1 VTPGQANQ
9 RPDKGDISGGDV
21 GTAGQAN
28 LPLPIGFPIALAAF
42 LAAVVAIWVA
52 VSRYLRPRTV
62 SGVWQRTA
70 LLTRLAGIGR
80 RSSET
85 PLEFGARLAGELPD
99 AARPARELAQR
110 FTVAAYAPGDLAAE
124 SRPAVLAVWEELR
137 PALLRRVRLR
147 FRLA

>member
-1 VTPGQANQ
+1 VAPGQANQ

-21 GTAGQAN
+21 GTAGQVN

-42 LAAVVAIWVA
+42 LAALLAIWVA

-99 AARPARELAQR
+99 AARPAQELAQR